1 MSAVKRDLREA
12 WKIIRASI
20 APTADEA
27 WLADAELR
35 ISRASNRAAIYLMP
49 LAAFL
54 IALACKPW
62 TPAITRNGWWIGITI
77 LSLVIDHFNRRLD
90 RMTSRDVKTVR
101 FKAKASVA
109 LSNVFFIG
117 WCSML
122 VVLWAPGQPENNM
135 LLVLILAC
143 SMAGSMVVTAS
154 HPATAAGAYLIHVVL
169 LIVPLAFAHSQ
180 LNHMLAALSAIFAM
194 LLAGQLVGLTV
205 GMQRLLTLEH
215 ERSGLVQGLRAAKQ
229 DSDLER
235 GRALA
240 AGRAKSQF
248 LSNMNHE
255 LRTPMNAIL
264 GFSEL
269 IKSKAL
275 GDATDKYAEYA
286 EIIHDSGQNLL
297 RLIDDMLDL
306 AKIEGGKLSLRET
319 DVSIDLL
326 IADTVAANE
335 TAARKR
341 RLSLTKKIAKNLPKV
356 FADERGMRQIVGNL
370 LSNAIKFTQP
380 GGCVTIF
387 AQIEDD
393 GRLAFGVED
402 TGLGIAPDEQP
413 HVFERFG
420 KKRHD
425 VTMQEKGNGLGLAI
439 VKGFAEAHDG
449 SVLLESE
456 IGAGTRVTV
465 YLPAER
471 LIQTDG
477 RMRAGA

>member
-1 MSAVKRDLREA
+1 
-12 WKIIRASI
+12 
-20 APTADEA
+20 
-27 WLADAELR
+27 
-35 ISRASNRAAIYLMP
+35 
-49 LAAFL
+49 
-54 IALACKPW
+54 
-62 TPAITRNGWWIGITI
+62 
-77 LSLVIDHFNRRLD
+77 
-90 RMTSRDVKTVR
+90 
-101 FKAKASVA
+101 
-109 LSNVFFIG
+109 
-117 WCSML
+117 
-122 VVLWAPGQPENNM
+122 
-135 LLVLILAC
+135 
-143 SMAGSMVVTAS
+143 
-154 HPATAAGAYLIHVVL
+154 
-169 LIVPLAFAHSQ
+169 
-180 LNHMLAALSAIFAM
+180 
-194 LLAGQLVGLTV
+194 
-205 GMQRLLTLEH
+205 
-215 ERSGLVQGLRAAKQ
+215 
-229 DSDLER
+229 
-235 GRALA
+235 
-240 AGRAKSQF
+240 
-248 LSNMNHE
+248 
-255 LRTPMNAIL
+255 MNAIL